1 MTHKSSTKS
10 DLDRKLNSELTPEQ
24 QEEQVREIAYYLW
37 KKKGE
42 KHGEDRDDWFA
53 TEASFHED
61 YTD

>member
-10 DLDRKLNSELTPEQ
+10 DLDRKLK
-24 QEEQVREIAYYLW
+24 QVREIAYYLW

-53 TEASFHED
+53 AEASFHED